1 MAKLSDVPFVLRKVG
16 PYQFVR
22 RIVRE
27 MLEDNLPAWASS
39 LAYSWLFAI
48 FPFLIFLLTL
58 IPYLPEPV
66 VAEAKVRL
74 PQMLNDFLP
83 KNAADTI
90 WKNIENVLTRPRT
103 GLLSV
108 GLAITIW
115 AASGGMNMTMSALDR
130 CYELDKGRRFY
141 HKRGTAIGLTVTAA
155 SLIIAILVLIPL
167 GNLITSWCLR
177 YLQDVRG
184 KNLQPGVIWL
194 WYFVRYAVALFLM
207 LFVVEVVYFFGTSIR
222 QKWRFLTPGGVFC
235 IAVWITLGLTFRWYV
250 NTFAKDQ
257 YNQTYGTV
265 GGVAVLLLFFYLDA
279 LVLLIGAEI
288 NSEIDF
294 EVLGVPR
301 GSRDFTVKPQAM
313 FPEMSQPVGVG

>member
-1 MAKLSDVPFVLRKVG
+1 MAKLSDVPFVFRKVG
-16 PYQFVR
+16 LWTFAKRV
-22 RIVRE
+22 VHE
-27 MLEDNLPAWASS
+27 MMEDHLPAWASS

-66 VAEAKVRL
+66 IAEAKVSIPR
-74 PQMLNDFLP
+74 MLNDWLP
-83 KNAADTI
+83 ERAADTL
-90 WKNIENVLTRPRT
+90 WQNIQNVLTRPRT

-108 GLAITIW
+108 GLVITIW
-115 AASGGMNMTMSALDR
+115 AASGGMNMTMTALDK
-130 CYELDKGRRFY
+130 CYELDKGRVFY
-141 HKRGTAIGLTVTAA
+141 HKRGTAIGLTVSVAT
-155 SLIIAILVLIPL
+155 LILVVLLLIPV
-167 GNLITSWCLR
+167 GNLVTTWCLEKLR
-177 YLQDVRG
+177 DVYG

-194 WYFVRYAVALFLM
+194 WYFGRYALALFLM
-207 LFVVEVVYFFGTSIR
+207 LFVVELVYFFGISIR
-222 QKWRFLTPGGVFC
+222 QRWRTLTPGGVFC
-235 IAVWITLGLTFRWYV
+235 IAVWIGLGLTFRWYV
-250 NTFAKDQ
+250 NTFAKDT

-301 GSRDFTVKPQAM
+301 GSRDFTIKPQPM
-313 FPEMSQPVGVG
+313 FAEMSQPVAG